1 MLPNLQCSLIYPSQK
16 EGRTGDLQ
24 QTLFG
29 EFCSQNIG
37 LAPLHIS
44 THSPNPVSGFFLSE
58 LFAIKFLPTF
68 LFGLWWRRDP
78 GQITAQPPPVKRSRG
93 KCTALR
99 IVFGFKWYWSNNLI
113 FKVGAI
119 DLKVQI
125 PAEYFSR
132 SGTPWFMVSL
142 QGWRRFRDHGKR
154 GECHPSTRIINLI
167 SKLNGDDNCWLD
179 SEAFITKGEGPRQ
192 VIQIQKS

>member
-1 MLPNLQCSLIYPSQK
+1 MLSNLPVTK
-16 EGRTGDLQ
+16 RRKDRRP
-24 QTLFG
+24 
-29 EFCSQNIG
+29 
-37 LAPLHIS
+37 LANTILKNFVPKILVPPHLS
-44 THSPNPVSGFFLSE
+44 THSPDPVSGFFLSE

-167 SKLNGDDNCWLD
+167 SKHYGDDTCWFD
-179 SEAFITKGEGPRQ
+179 SEAFYYKRRRA
-192 VIQIQKS
+192 KSSWNRNHSIRHLHA